1 MTVNNFKIIQNTNNE
16 YKIVFPVETDNTYLG
31 LDMGVEV
38 IQNEVVNEIIGT
50 PKNYEITRFEPK
62 PISPF
67 GVYSGSSLNF
77 KFNFYSGPLNGWVL
91 SYSPIFEYQQ
101 IYYNTNSFSNSFY
114 KLDFYDSR
122 EKKNQK
128 IVFTVIIP
136 TQQGE
141 IVSEQIFP
149 SWYAN
154 DGFVNLKTPYLKLDY
169 LKDKEGYFIYFLSDP
184 TLLNIN
190 EFYASFKFFDGTKGN
205 FKSFLTINPSTFTN
219 NNFNPDEY
227 SFLKVVLNYSDY
239 TYQYIDNNNN
249 PIGSNTAPINLYE
262 YVNP

>member
-1 MTVNNFKIIQNTNNE
+1 MIVNNFKILQNANNE
-16 YKIVFPVETDNTYLG
+16 YKLVFPVETDNTYLG

-38 IQNEVVNEIIGT
+38 IQDEVVNEIIGT
-50 PKNYEITRFEPK
+50 PKNYEIARFEFK
-62 PISPF
+62 PPSI
-67 GVYSGSSLNF
+67 VYTASSVNF
-77 KFNFYSGPLNGWVL
+77 KFNFYGGPSDGWVL
-91 SYSPIFEYQQ
+91 NYSPIFEYQQ

-122 EKKNQK
+122 EKKKQK
-128 IVFTVIIP
+128 IIFTLIIP

-141 IVSEQIFP
+141 TVLEQIFP
-149 SWYAN
+149 SWYSN
-154 DGFVNLKTPYLKLDY
+154 GGVVNLKTPYLKLDY

-190 EFYASFKFFDGTKGN
+190 EFYVSFKFFDGTKGQ
-205 FKSFLTINPSTFTN
+205 FKSFLTINPTTFTN

-227 SFLKVVLNYSDY
+227 SFLKVVLDYSDY
-239 TYQYIDNNNN
+239 TYQYFDNNNN
-249 PIGSNTAPINLYE
+249 AIGAVTSPINLYE